1 VIASTFPCFAKKF
14 IQKKHVSGSE
24 EFDCLLGSEDETQN
38 GKKDFMGDFS
48 IHANS
53 TV

>member
-1 VIASTFPCFAKKF
+1 VLKSLSK
-14 IQKKHVSGSE
+14 KKHVSGSE

-38 GKKDFMGDFS
+38 GKKDFMGDFT
-48 IHANS
+48 IHVNS